1 VPSLKLALRAL
12 WSSRL
17 SSAAALVSF
26 ALGVGA
32 TVAIFS
38 VLDALVLRPLPV
50 AHPDELV
57 TISSDMALRLGFDA
71 GLGWNYQMWTRLR
84 DRRDLAESALVWTR
98 QSLAMAT
105 GVGRERVDALV
116 GDGLFETLGIGTA
129 AGRPIVAADEVKGGG
144 PDGPVAVLG
153 YDFWRRRFDGSPRAI
168 GSRIQLERVP
178 FTVVGVAP
186 RDFLGVAAGQ
196 SFDVIVPLGTTPL
209 LQPGRSAVDLPESLL
224 LMPMLRLRPG
234 QSLAAATRALRAA
247 QTDLVGPGRLPPFV
261 KAPFVLVPSSR
272 GVSKGGTDIRDRYT
286 RPLVVMLGVAAFVFL
301 LACGNIANLLLA
313 RGVARRR
320 EFGIHLALGARPSDV
335 MRAVALE
342 SGMLAIA
349 GSALGL
355 LTATIGARILVG
367 AVSTSATRIAL
378 DLAIDWRVL
387 AFTAIAAAGAA
398 VFFGTLPAF
407 RASRVPALEALRAP
421 ASPGTRRGLGGALLI
436 AQVAASYALVVA
448 AGLLTGTYG
457 RLVEK
462 PLGFSPA
469 NALVA
474 TVDTAAAA
482 VTGSRLAY
490 FDRLVAST
498 RLVPG
503 IEAAGASLQPPLTGG
518 LPQEM
523 SVSSQPA
530 SASLAALVRMVTP
543 EWFHAIGTGIVRGRD
558 FDDLDVAG
566 AQPVAVVNDAFVR
579 DLLHGREALNEV
591 VNGRRIVGVVVSGA
605 VAGGYRANGVSWS
618 LRDAPPATLYV
629 PLAQSGGMVPPD
641 HTALTIGA
649 RGIVGSRDVGAGIA
663 AALSGVD
670 RDLTVTMKPLSD
682 YVSDSLAQERVVAWL
697 SGLFAA
703 LGLVLAGVG
712 LYAMTAHLVNRQRA
726 EIAIRLALGASG
738 RDVFRTVLGRA
749 MASLATGIVLGT
761 IASFWLS
768 GFLASLIYGV
778 SPRDPR
784 TIVSAI
790 AVLAVIGLSTAIVP
804 AVRASRVNPV
814 EMLRR
819 T

>member
-1 VPSLKLALRAL
+1 
-12 WSSRL
+12 
-17 SSAAALVSF
+17 
-26 ALGVGA
+26 
-32 TVAIFS
+32 
-38 VLDALVLRPLPV
+38 
-50 AHPDELV
+50 
-57 TISSDMALRLGFDA
+57 
-71 GLGWNYQMWTRLR
+71 
-84 DRRDLAESALVWTR
+84 
-98 QSLAMAT
+98 
-105 GVGRERVDALV
+105 
-116 GDGLFETLGIGTA
+116 
-129 AGRPIVAADEVKGGG
+129 
-144 PDGPVAVLG
+144 
-153 YDFWRRRFDGSPRAI
+153 
-168 GSRIQLERVP
+168 
-178 FTVVGVAP
+178 
-186 RDFLGVAAGQ
+186 
-196 SFDVIVPLGTTPL
+196 
-209 LQPGRSAVDLPESLL
+209 
-224 LMPMLRLRPG
+224 
-234 QSLAAATRALRAA
+234 
-247 QTDLVGPGRLPPFV
+247 
-261 KAPFVLVPSSR
+261 
-272 GVSKGGTDIRDRYT
+272 
-286 RPLVVMLGVAAFVFL
+286 
-301 LACGNIANLLLA
+301 
-313 RGVARRR
+313 
-320 EFGIHLALGARPSDV
+320 

-342 SGMLAIA
+342 SAMLAVT

-367 AVSTSATRIAL
+367 AVSTSATHIAL
-378 DLAIDWRVL
+378 DLAIDWRIL

-407 RASRVPALEALRAP
+407 RASRVPAVEALRVP
-421 ASPGTRRGLGGALLI
+421 ASPGTRKGLGGALLV